1 MASFGVALPLQT
13 DLADGFT
20 MVKNLNTLV
29 KQNLKML
36 ILTIPG
42 ERVMEPN
49 FGVGLSR
56 YLFENFG
63 QNTMSQISSKIRE
76 QAGIYLPA
84 VEIRNITFGTTD
96 PDSNYLGIAIEYSI
110 PNIGITDLLELTT

>member
-1 MASFGVALPLQT
+1 MASYGVALPLQL
-13 DLADGFT
+13 DSADGFT
-20 MVKNLNTLV
+20 MIKSIGSLAR
-29 KQNLKML
+29 QNLKML

-49 FGVGLSR
+49 FGVGLPM
-56 YLFENFG
+56 YLFENYG
-63 QNTMSQISSKIRE
+63 QNTMSQIDSKIRE
-76 QAGIYLPA
+76 QVGIYMPA
-84 VEIRNITFGTTD
+84 IEINNIDFGIID